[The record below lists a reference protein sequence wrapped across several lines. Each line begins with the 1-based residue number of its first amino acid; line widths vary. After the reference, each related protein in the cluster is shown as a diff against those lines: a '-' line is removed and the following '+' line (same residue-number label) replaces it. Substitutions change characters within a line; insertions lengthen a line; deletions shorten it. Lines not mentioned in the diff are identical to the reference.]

1 MKFALIVAAT
11 VLLAATPLAAQDRP
25 GEAAPVTFPEGPRGA
40 LARQWVEIYNGFSV
54 PEYRKFMEAHAEDGD
69 TPISARVARYGDMQG
84 NLGKLTV
91 LEARET
97 EEGIELR
104 VRTAH
109 CDTGIIT
116 VMISPK
122 APYKFQAV
130 RVEI

>member
-1 MKFALIVAAT
+1 MRITLALAASM
-11 VLLAATPLAAQDRP
+11 LLAATPALAQDRP
-25 GEAAPVTFPEGPRGA
+25 GESPPVTFPEGPRGA
-40 LARQWVEIYNGFSV
+40 LARQWVEVYNGFSI
-54 PEYRKFMEAHAEDGD
+54 PNYRKFMETYAEDGN
-69 TPISARVARYGDMQG
+69 TPISARLTRYGDMQG

-91 LEARET
+91 LEAKET
-97 EEGIELR
+97 DEGIELR
-104 VRTAH
+104 VRTDH